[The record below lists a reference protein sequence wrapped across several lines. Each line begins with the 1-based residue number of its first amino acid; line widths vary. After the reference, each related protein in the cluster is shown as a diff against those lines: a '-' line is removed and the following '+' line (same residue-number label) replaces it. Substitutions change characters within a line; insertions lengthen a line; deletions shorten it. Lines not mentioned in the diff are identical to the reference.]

1 MNAPGARGTEVLVG
15 LDVGGTKTAVIVETV
30 TGRELVDTV
39 VPSEDWDAEPL
50 EHGVAWIE
58 RCIAS
63 VVPEG
68 YQVAAVGIGAQG
80 LDSNEISRE
89 FAAAVGY
96 PAVAVNDAA
105 LLPAAAGLD
114 EGLGLISGTGS
125 IGVGRDAAGDYVITG
140 GWGWVIGD
148 EAGAAG
154 IVREATRAALLA
166 HDRSQPDDG
175 LLAALCSAFGVD
187 GPERLARAVNDEP
200 TMDNWGPR
208 APAVFAAADAGSGLA
223 ASVIEAAGA
232 NLVDLVEQLVRRGA
246 VGSTVVAAGSVIVGQ
261 PRLFD
266 ALVRGV
272 ARNHPQYEVVLLTDP
287 PVVGALALAR
297 RLYEEIEAT
306 KES

>member
-1 MNAPGARGTEVLVG
+1 MTAVLVG

-30 TGRELVDTV
+30 DGRELVDTV

-50 EHGVAWIE
+50 AHGVAWIE
-58 RCIAS
+58 RCIAA
-63 VVPEG
+63 VVPSG
-68 YQVAAVGIGAQG
+68 YEVAAVGIGAQG
-80 LDSNEISRE
+80 LDSNEISHE
-89 FAAAVGY
+89 FAAAVSH

-114 EGLGLISGTGS
+114 EGLGLIAGTGS
-125 IGVGRDAAGDYVITG
+125 IGVGRDASGSYVITG

-154 IVREATRAALLA
+154 IVREAAKAALWA
-166 HDRSQPDDG
+166 HDSQLPDDG
-175 LLAALCSAFGVD
+175 LLAALCEAFGVAD
-187 GPERLARAVNDEP
+187 AERLARAVNDEP

-208 APAVFAAADAGSGLA
+208 APAVFAAADAGSALA
-223 ASVIEAAGA
+223 ASVIDAAA
-232 NLVDLVEQLVRRGA
+232 RNLVALVGQLVARGA

-266 ALVRGV
+266 GLVLGL
-272 ARNHPQYEVVLLTDP
+272 ATAQPQLDVVLLIDP

-297 RLYEEIEAT
+297 RLYET
-306 KES
+306 KEF

>member
-1 MNAPGARGTEVLVG
+1 MTDVLVG

-39 VPSEDWDAEPL
+39 VPSEDWDAEPI

-68 YQVAAVGIGAQG
+68 HDVVAVGIGAQG
-80 LDSNEISRE
+80 LDSDEISHE
-89 FAAAVGY
+89 FAAAVRY

-114 EGLGLISGTGS
+114 EGLGLIAGTGS
-125 IGVGRDAAGDYVITG
+125 IGVGRDADGGYVITG

-154 IVREATRAALLA
+154 IVREAAKAALWA
-166 HDRSQPDDG
+166 HDSSEPDDG
-175 LLAALCSAFGVD
+175 LLGALCAAFGVD
-187 GPERLARAVNDEP
+187 GAERLARAVNDEP
-200 TMDNWGPR
+200 TMENWGTR
-208 APAVFAAADAGSGLA
+208 APAVFAAADAGSALA

-232 NLVDLVEQLVRRGA
+232 NLVSLVDQLVRRGA

-261 PRLFD
+261 PRLYD
-266 ALVRGV
+266 SLVRGV
-272 ARNHPQYEVVLLTDP
+272 AATHPQLDVVLLTDP

-297 RLYEEIEAT
+297 NLYETTTT

>member
-1 MNAPGARGTEVLVG
+1 MTSVLVG

-39 VPSEDWDAEPL
+39 VPSADWDAEPL
-50 EHGVAWIE
+50 AHGVAWIE

-63 VVPEG
+63 VVPSG
-68 YQVAAVGIGAQG
+68 YEVVAVGIGAQG
-80 LDSNEISRE
+80 LDTNEISRE
-89 FAAAVGY
+89 FAAAVKY

-125 IGVGRDAAGDYVITG
+125 IGVGRDASGDYVVTG

-154 IVREATRAALLA
+154 LVREATKAALRA
-166 HDRSQPDDG
+166 HDSLQPDDG
-175 LLAALCSAFGVD
+175 LLGALCEAFGVD
-187 GPERLARAVNDEP
+187 SAERLARAVNDEP

-208 APAVFAAADAGSGLA
+208 APAVFAAADAGSA
-223 ASVIEAAGA
+223 RAVSVIEAAGA
-232 NLVDLVEQLVRRGA
+232 NLVELVDQLVARGA

-272 ARNHPQYEVVLLTDP
+272 ATSQPQLDVVLLTDP

-297 RLYEEIEAT
+297 RLYET
-306 KES
+306 KEF